1 MDFENIKS
9 VATKHKLLT
18 VDLSWNEILVL
29 RREVPLSCY
38 GRLQV
43 EIDKDNVIGHL
54 YNYSLPS
61 SASR

>member
-1 MDFENIKS
+1 MDLENIKS
-9 VATKHKLLT
+9 VATKHELLT

-29 RREVPLSCY
+29 RRKLPLSCY

-43 EIDKDNVIGHL
+43 DKDNVVGHL